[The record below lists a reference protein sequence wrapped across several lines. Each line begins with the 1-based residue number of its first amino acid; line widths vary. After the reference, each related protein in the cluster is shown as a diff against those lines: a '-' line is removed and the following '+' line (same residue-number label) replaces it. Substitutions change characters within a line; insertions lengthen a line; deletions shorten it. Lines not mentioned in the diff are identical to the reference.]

1 MKLTE
6 KQETLLEVI
15 ESASIV
21 YLSTMDAEGFPST
34 RAMLNLRNKEQF
46 PHLIAMYEKEENPL
60 TVYLT
65 TNTSSAKIKE
75 IAANSKAALY
85 FCEPATFEGTMLQ
98 GKIEIIT
105 DKNFKHQV
113 WMKGWELY
121 YPEGIDSEDYSMLR
135 FIPNRLKSYAEF
147 HVETEKI

>member
-46 PHLIAMYEKEENPL
+46 PHLMAMYEKEENPL

-75 IAANSKAALY
+75 DCS
-85 FCEPATFEGTMLQ
+85 
-98 GKIEIIT
+98 
-105 DKNFKHQV
+105 
-113 WMKGWELY
+113 
-121 YPEGIDSEDYSMLR
+121 
-135 FIPNRLKSYAEF
+135 
-147 HVETEKI
+147 